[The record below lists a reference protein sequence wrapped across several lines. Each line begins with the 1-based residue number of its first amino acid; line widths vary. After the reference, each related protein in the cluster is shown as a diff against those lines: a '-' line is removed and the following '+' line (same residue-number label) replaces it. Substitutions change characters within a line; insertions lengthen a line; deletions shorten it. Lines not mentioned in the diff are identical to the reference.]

1 MAARDLLTMP
11 EAALRLGVCTETL
24 YRLARAG
31 EFEPAIKIG
40 SHWRVS
46 IPRLE
51 RYLHG
56 DLGQAS

>member
-1 MAARDLLTMP
+1 MTAPDLILMPDAAK
-11 EAALRLGVCTETL
+11 RLGVCTETL

-31 EFEPAIKIG
+31 QFEPAIKIG

-46 IPRLE
+46 VPRLE

-56 DLGQAS
+56 EQVS